1 MNTYISNIEQKTLE
15 NSFFR
20 EVLYTSQHIQLV
32 VMALPPKGEIGV
44 EVHPT
49 TDQFFRIEAGT
60 GTLVVN
66 GESHQVK
73 DGDAIVVPA
82 GTQHNLINSSE
93 TEELKLYTLY
103 APPHHKD
110 GILHKT
116 REEAEADTTDHL

>member
-1 MNTYISNIEQKTLE
+1 MKTYISNIEQKTLE

-32 VMALPPKGEIGV
+32 VMALPPKGEIGA

-60 GTLVVN
+60 GSLVVN

-73 DGDAIVVPA
+73 DGNAIVVPA
-82 GTQHNLINSSE
+82 GTEHNVINTSE

-110 GILHKT
+110 GIVHKT
-116 REEAEADTTDHL
+116 REEAEADTCDHL